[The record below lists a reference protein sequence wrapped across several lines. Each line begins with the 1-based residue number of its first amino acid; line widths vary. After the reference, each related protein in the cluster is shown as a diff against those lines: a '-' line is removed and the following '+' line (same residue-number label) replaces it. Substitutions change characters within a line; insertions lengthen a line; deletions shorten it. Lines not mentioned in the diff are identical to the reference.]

1 MNPFKPLSDY
11 PSVQIG
17 LCVIAYAL
25 LGLWLG
31 KFAFLML
38 SPLLAAAIARPLMAL
53 ASNMRHA
60 IRWQVW
66 APVMGQHYV
75 FKDISIRVLEDE
87 RRQRWVN
94 LSDVWKVT
102 GDPTSERI
110 LSTVY
115 PGQLKMMGKPLEAH
129 LKDEALVT
137 HLGTQNR
144 LQAIKLRTWVER
156 TIVMPGRELRRQH
169 HLVPDDD
176 D

>member
-1 MNPFKPLSDY
+1 MNPLRQLSDY

-17 LCVIAYAL
+17 LCILVYVL
-25 LGLWLG
+25 LGIWFG

-53 ASNMRHA
+53 ASNVRHA
-60 IRWQVW
+60 VRWQVW
-66 APVMGQHYV
+66 APVMGQHYA
-75 FKDISIRVLEDE
+75 FRDIAIRVLQDE
-87 RRQRWVN
+87 RGQRWVN

-115 PGQLKMMGKPLEAH
+115 PGQLRMMGNPPQAH
-129 LKDEALVT
+129 LKDESLVT

-156 TIVMPGRELRRQH
+156 TIVIPGRESRRQQ
-169 HLVPDDD
+169 HLGPDADD
-176 D
+176 